1 MRLLVQMMNQISSV
15 YQIISGLLLFA
26 ATAGGFYLSTK
37 KRLDKIE
44 TEIDL
49 YRKFQ
54 SEIIDKLARI
64 ETKIDI
70 KLK

>member
-1 MRLLVQMMNQISSV
+1 MDKASSV
-15 YQIISGLLLFA
+15 YQIVSGLLLFA
-26 ATAGGFYLSTK
+26 AMAGGFYFSTK
-37 KRLDKIE
+37 KRLDKLE

>member
-1 MRLLVQMMNQISSV
+1 MEKVNSL
-15 YQIISGLLLFA
+15 YQLISGILLFA
-26 ATAGGFYLSTK
+26 ATAGGFYFSTK